1 MTEDVVTI
9 VTCVTYG
16 KTEAPPTLHN
26 NNNNNNNNNKENS
39 CISNS

>member
-9 VTCVTYG
+9 ASSVAYG
-16 KTEAPPTLHN
+16 KREAPPTLH
-26 NNNNNNNNNKENS
+26 NNNKENS